1 MAVAEI
7 VAGAV
12 QGISS
17 PIFGYAQYQQQRND
31 EKNRENRRR
40 QALAEA
46 GAKADTTFQ
55 SMEDVLAEA
64 QKGQYEWATPE
75 QKELYQ
81 QMVNEYAPQTYEFGK
96 FSDEYNKTAEDFL
109 NPEAE
114 KIAELAG
121 LRKQG
126 ELAGMGAGR
135 GTGADAL
142 IGYSKWQAAE
152 DLWKDAQEQAYRDRS
167 QAYQEYGDYI
177 DRQQRKLDT
186 INQGNLQKIQLLQ
199 GNIAASEQQKSDNL
213 SDLLAIMGDK
223 ASGQINLGVAGA
235 SA

>member
-40 QALAEA
+40 QALEAA
-46 GAKADTTFQ
+46 GAASDTEYQ
-55 SMEDVLAEA
+55 AMEDYLKEA
-64 QKGQYEWATPE
+64 QKGAYEWATPE
-75 QKELYQ
+75 QKQMYQ
-81 QMVNEYAPQTYEFGK
+81 DMINSYGPQTYDFNEFQYGK
-96 FSDEYNKTAEDFL
+96 SVDDFM

-121 LRKQG
+121 LKKQA

-135 GTGADAL
+135 GTAADSVM
-142 IGYSKWQAAE
+142 GYSKWDAAE
-152 DLWKDAQEQAYRDRS
+152 KLYKDAQDALRDDRTH
-167 QAYQEYGDYI
+167 AYQEYGDYI
-177 DRQQRKLDT
+177 DRMQRKLDT
-186 INQGNLQKIQLLQ
+186 INQGNLNKIELLG
-199 GNIAASEQQKSDNL
+199 GNISKAEDQRNDAIA
-213 SDLLAIMGDK
+213 DLLAIMGDK
-223 ASGQINLGVAGA
+223 AASKVNLGVAGA